1 MILVWKGRWKAVS
14 GGLLYFR
21 RKMEGNM
28 NTKKIVTTA
37 VLLALCIVFQS
48 MKGISVYLTGT
59 AVNTFLI
66 MAALLV
72 GTGSSVFLAVITPLV
87 AYLMGATPIMQMIP
101 LMVPTV
107 MEGDGRAGRRGP
119 ARPALSET
127 NIAIIAETA
136 ASAGRKK
143 QLPFWLAAG
152 AVLKAVVL
160 WLLVWYVMLPF
171 FGAGVP
177 EPMQLVV
184 KTTFSVTQFI
194 TAAVGG
200 VIAYIVYGRVR
211 NAVNR

>member
-107 MEGDGRAGRRGP
+107 MAGN
-119 ARPALSET
+119 AVLSLC
-127 NIAIIAETA
+127 

-194 TAAVGG
+194 TAAAGG

>member
-1 MILVWKGRWKAVS
+1 
-14 GGLLYFR
+14 
-21 RKMEGNM
+21 M

-107 MEGDGRAGRRGP
+107 MAGN
-119 ARPALSET
+119 AVLSLC
-127 NIAIIAETA
+127 

-152 AVLKAVVL
+152 AVLKAYL
-160 WLLVWYVMLPF
+160 A
-171 FGAGVP
+171 AGMVCH
-177 EPMQLVV
+177 
-184 KTTFSVTQFI
+184 
-194 TAAVGG
+194 AAVFWRGRAG
-200 VIAYIVYGRVR
+200 ADAACGENNVFCDTVYYGCCWRR
-211 NAVNR
+211 DCLYRLWQGAECS

>member
-1 MILVWKGRWKAVS
+1 MERPLES
-14 GGLLYFR
+14 SFR
-21 RKMEGNM
+21 RSF
-28 NTKKIVTTA
+28 
-37 VLLALCIVFQS
+37 VFQAKNGGQYEYKKNCNYS
-48 MKGISVYLTGT
+48 GASGTLHCISEHEGHFSLSDGY
-59 AVNTFLI
+59 
-66 MAALLV
+66 
-72 GTGSSVFLAVITPLV
+72 SSKYIPD
-87 AYLMGATPIMQMIP
+87 YGGA
-101 LMVPTV
+101 
-107 MEGDGRAGRRGP
+107 AGRYGEQCFSGSHNAACGIPDGCDADYADDSADGSYGNGRERSAFP
-119 ARPALSET
+119 LRVRR
-127 NIAIIAETA
+127 AE
-136 ASAGRKK
+136 K